1 MSDKPGRNSPCPCG
15 SGLKFKKCCRDKGV
29 SADAVFQEYK
39 NDAAIKR
46 PIKDYGPAVLSKEF
60 FAQNPVHEFSAP
72 SLMYF
77 RLMHPQA
84 DRLACEQAQR
94 FVRRGEEE
102 KERILKTDSL
112 EGLLCIMGEKPDPFN
127 HTLLIGKI
135 LCFHEE
141 AILKIIEKLK
151 FNRDD
156 VFVELAVR
164 IICGSKIDCSVCL
177 LGILDNIEYPYTL
190 SQVCLLLGFVGTR
203 EAVLSLLWNYFHYLR
218 EEYPQE
224 YFCEG
229 PLLALAELNRRSPNI
244 RTLSHRRDKS

>member
-29 SADAVFQEYK
+29 SADAGSQTYR
-39 NDAAIKR
+39 NDASIKR

-60 FAQNPVHEFSAP
+60 FAQNSAHEFSAP

-84 DRLACEQAQR
+84 DRLACEQAQK

-127 HTLLIGKI
+127 HTLLIEKI

-141 AILKIIEKLK
+141 AILKIIDKLK
-151 FNRDD
+151 SSRND
-156 VFVELAVR
+156 VFVELAVKV
-164 IICGSKIDCSVCL
+164 IYSSKMDSFVRL
-177 LGILDNIEYPYTL
+177 LGVLDNIEYPYTL

-203 EAVLSLLWNYFHYLR
+203 EAVLPLWNCFHYLK
-218 EEYPQE
+218 EEYRQE

-229 PLLALAELNRRSPNI
+229 PLLALAELNGR
-244 RTLSHRRDKS
+244 

>member
-1 MSDKPGRNSPCPCG
+1 MNDNPGRNYPCPCG
-15 SGLKFKKCCRDKGV
+15 SGLKFKKCCLDKGV
-29 SADAVFQEYK
+29 SVDAGSLVYK
-39 NDAAIKR
+39 NDSSIKR

-60 FAQNPVHEFSAP
+60 FARNPAHEISAS

-77 RLMHPQA
+77 RLTHPQA
-84 DRLACEQAQR
+84 DRFACEQAQR
-94 FVRRGEEE
+94 FASRGEKE

-127 HTLLIGKI
+127 HILLIEKI
-135 LCFHEE
+135 LRFHEE

-151 FNRDD
+151 FNHDD

-164 IICGSKIDCSVCL
+164 IIYDSKVDCSVRL

-190 SQVCLLLGFVGTR
+190 SQVCLLLGFVSTR
-203 EAVLSLLWNYFHYLR
+203 EALLPLWNCFHYLR

-229 PLLALAELNRRSPNI
+229 PLLALAELNEKFPNI
-244 RTLSHRRDKS
+244 RTLN